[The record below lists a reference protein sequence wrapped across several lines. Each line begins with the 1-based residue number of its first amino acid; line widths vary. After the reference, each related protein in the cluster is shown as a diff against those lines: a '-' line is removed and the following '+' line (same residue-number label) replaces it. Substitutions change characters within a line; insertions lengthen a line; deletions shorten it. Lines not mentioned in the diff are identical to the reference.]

1 MTSFTVKHSHLLGS
15 FRPNK
20 PPAVSHC
27 LIGNVTSYGRTIDVA
42 IYSIA
47 TDLVSF
53 SCFMSHRLQRR
64 IWPLSCGLLY
74 AERWHL
80 YYFFFFGFSHPV
92 TSDAKRLFASV
103 LDSEKDVLCVFFT
116 LGFLIS
122 NEINISLFHIGGH
135 LSVSVLIEHTK
146 FQDLISIIIVIC
158 VKWEVDPA
166 VSIKESRI
174 SKFRSN
180 FNWNSLCSLWD

>member
-1 MTSFTVKHSHLLGS
+1 MTSFTQTVKHSHLLGS

-53 SCFMSHRLQRR
+53 SCFMCHRLQRR

-80 YYFFFFGFSHPV
+80 YLFFFFSSDFHIRSRQMVNDYLLWCLIPRKMFSAY
-92 TSDAKRLFASV
+92 SLLWDFLFPMKSII
-103 LDSEKDVLCVFFT
+103 FFT
-116 LGFLIS
+116 IS
-122 NEINISLFHIGGH
+122 DRGTFECFCTYWTHKISRFNFHYYCY
-135 LSVSVLIEHTK
+135 LCKMRSWPS
-146 FQDLISIIIVIC
+146 
-158 VKWEVDPA
+158 
-166 VSIKESRI
+166 
-174 SKFRSN
+174 SKHQRK
-180 FNWNSLCSLWD
+180 